1 MKSKVVILV
10 VTLTMASLAVWA
22 QSPAPAVSTSVAPP
36 TKLGV
41 IQMQQV
47 ILASNEGQRDFG
59 ALQKKFE
66 PKQVELSNAKK
77 ELDDLQKQLST
88 QGNTLNDEARSTLV
102 NNIQAKQK
110 TYQRNLDD
118 AQQDYQNQLQ
128 ELINRIGEKM
138 YKVLSTYAENNGYAV
153 IFDISNPQTSAVLW
167 AGPTVDVS
175 KAILDAYNAQSGV
188 AAPPKAP
195 PSAPSATKPTTPP
208 PTRKPQ

>member
-1 MKSKVVILV
+1 MKSKFATLV
-10 VTLTMASLAVWA
+10 VALVMVSLAAWA
-22 QSPAPAVSTSVAPP
+22 QSPAAGTSVAPP

-41 IQMQQV
+41 IQMQQA
-47 ILASNEGQRDFG
+47 ILASNEGQRDFA

-66 PKQVELSNAKK
+66 PKQVELSNTKK

-88 QGNTLNDEARSTLV
+88 QSNTLNEEARNTLAR
-102 NNIQAKQK
+102 NIEQKQK
-110 TYQRNLDD
+110 TYQRSLDD
-118 AQQDYQNQLQ
+118 AQSDYQTQLQ

-138 YKVLSTYAENNGYAV
+138 YKVLATYAENNGYAV

-175 KAILDAYNAQSGV
+175 KAILDAYNTQSGV
-188 AAPPKAP
+188 AAPPSV
-195 PSAPSATKPTTPP
+195 PSAPSATKPAAP

>member
-1 MKSKVVILV
+1 MKSKFVTLV
-10 VTLTMASLAVWA
+10 VALVMVSLAARA
-22 QSPAPAVSTSVAPP
+22 QSPAAGTSVAPP

-41 IQMQQV
+41 IQMQQA

-66 PKQVELSNAKK
+66 PKQVELSNSKK

-88 QGNTLNDEARSTLV
+88 QSSTLNEEARNTLAR
-102 NNIQAKQK
+102 NIEQKQK
-110 TYQRNLDD
+110 AYQRSLDD
-118 AQQDYQNQLQ
+118 AQSDYQTQLQ

-153 IFDISNPQTSAVLW
+153 IFDISNPQTSPVLW

-175 KAILDAYNAQSGV
+175 KAVLDAYNAQSGV
-188 AAPPKAP
+188 PAPPPA
-195 PSAPSATKPTTPP
+195 APSATKPAAPP
-208 PTRKPQ
+208 IRKP